1 MRTFFATL
9 GLSLLAGTMVP
20 ASYAQTQPA
29 AAPTAPTP
37 TSTSAA
43 SQRDNYDPLLD
54 LPPLHPGKA
63 TLVGGTITNLDQ
75 VMNKMVVQPFG
86 GKQKMR
92 VRFDM
97 RTRFYR
103 DGAPIA
109 QKELKEGERI
119 YLDTI
124 LNGDRV
130 FAKTVWIRSSAG
142 SGVGRGQ
149 ITELDQ
155 EHRTVTIRD
164 EISNQPVKLQMG
176 PSTSIRHGEQPGTVS
191 DLKEGALVSIA
202 FGAQKD
208 LREITVLATPGSV
221 FTFAGRVT
229 YLDMSR
235 KLIAVDNKSDGKNYD
250 IYLDAVATNVVRQIR
265 EGANVNVSAV
275 FDGSRYSARQ
285 IDVPSASTPENR

>member
-1 MRTFFATL
+1 
-9 GLSLLAGTMVP
+9 
-20 ASYAQTQPA
+20 
-29 AAPTAPTP
+29 
-37 TSTSAA
+37 
-43 SQRDNYDPLLD
+43 
-54 LPPLHPGKA
+54 
-63 TLVGGTITNLDQ
+63 
-75 VMNKMVVQPFG
+75 MNKMVVQPFG

-103 DGAPIA
+103 DGAPIT

-176 PSTSIRHGEQPGTVS
+176 PSTTIRHGEQPGTVG

-250 IYLDAVATNVVRQIR
+250 IYLDAVAPNVVRQIR

-275 FDGSRYSARQ
+275 FDGSRYAARQ